1 MRKLLLSIFATV
13 IVSLFLMG
21 TVSAQDQSVSID
33 FWQTDSQIKVDAMA
47 KVISNFEAANPN
59 ISIIQTVVPYDDYQ
73 TKIAASVPAGT
84 GPDVAMIYFGWAALW
99 SKSGFIVALPDDL
112 SKQIDSDFVPF
123 AQITKI
129 DGVQYAIPTSVRN
142 FALFYNVD
150 LLKAAGWDNPP
161 KTWDEFAQAAKA
173 CTKTDANGHITQA
186 GYYLGFGDDGW
197 NWWRPLM
204 QAFGGQPFSADG
216 KTTLWNQG
224 GAVDAWKYML
234 AFTTTV
240 KSSTPDFYDGEYD
253 AFAAGLSCMSPQL
266 TVALGS
272 LKTDAAPGV
281 NWAVAPMPAGP
292 AGAFT
297 TGSSW
302 PISITAKASL
312 DPAKHDAAVKFME
325 YLATDEAQEAYID
338 TTGEVPAKNDL
349 LKLSKYTDNKNLAP
363 FIAQLGQTTGPL
375 LVDELAERQCA
386 VDAYDSVI
394 VNGADPMDA
403 LNKGTACDQ
412 ALRDKFF
419 SGSEATATPES
430 SS

>member
-1 MRKLLLSIFATV
+1 MRKMLLSSLAV
-13 IVSLFLMG
+13 LVVSLFLLGSVVM
-21 TVSAQDQSVSID
+21 AQDAPVTID

-47 KVISNFEAANPN
+47 KVIANFEAANPN
-59 ISIIQTVVPYDDYQ
+59 ITVNQTVVPYDDYQ

-99 SKSGFIVALPDDL
+99 SKSGFIVPLPDDL
-112 SKQIDSDFVPF
+112 SAQIDSDFVPF

-129 DGVQYAIPTSVRN
+129 DGKQYAIPTSVRN

-150 LLKAAGWDNPP
+150 LLKAAGWDKPP
-161 KTWDEFAQAAKA
+161 ATWDEFAKAAKD
-173 CTKTDANGHITQA
+173 CTKTDANGNITQA
-186 GYYLGFGDDGW
+186 GYYLGWGDDGW
-197 NWWRPLM
+197 NWFRPLI
-204 QAFGGQPFSADG
+204 QAFGGQPFSDDG
-216 KTTLWNQG
+216 RTTLWNKD

-240 KSSTPDFYDGEYD
+240 KSSTPDFYEGEYD
-253 AFAAGLSCMSPQL
+253 AFAAGLTCMTPQL
-266 TVALGS
+266 TFAVGA
-272 LKTDAAPGV
+272 LKTGAAPGM

-302 PISITAKASL
+302 PIAITAKAAN
-312 DPAKHDAAVKFME
+312 DPAKNAAAIKFVN

-349 LKLSKYTDNKNLAP
+349 MGLEKYTSNANLAP
-363 FIAQLGQTTGPL
+363 FIAQLSQTTGPL

-386 VDAYDSVI
+386 IDMYDSVI
-394 VNGADPMDA
+394 VNGADPIEA
-403 LNKGTACDQ
+403 LNQGTACDQ

-419 SGSEATATPES
+419 EGSAATPES